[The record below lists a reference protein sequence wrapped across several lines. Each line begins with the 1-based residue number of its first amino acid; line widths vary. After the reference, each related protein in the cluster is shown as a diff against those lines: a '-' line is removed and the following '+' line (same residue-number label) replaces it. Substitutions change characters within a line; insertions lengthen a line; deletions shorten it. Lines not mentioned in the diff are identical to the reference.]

1 MCNCNG
7 SCGSCGGCSGCGGA
21 MELTAGEIA
30 MLQELAQF
38 SFLPVARKADDM
50 TPIYLED
57 DAYSREEYSV
67 IIQLLEQKH
76 LIHLDYTPLSG
87 AKMGHYAG
95 YPVHGSMA
103 LTERGQQVLELLELQ
118 GAEE

>member
-1 MCNCNG
+1 MSDCNACKGN
-7 SCGSCGGCSGCGGA
+7 CGSCKK
-21 MELTAGEIA
+21 ELVLSQGEIDL
-30 MLQELAQF
+30 LQALGQF

-67 IIQLLEQKH
+67 IIQLLEQKN
-76 LIHLDYTPLSG
+76 LINLDYTPLSG

>member
-1 MCNCNG
+1 
-7 SCGSCGGCSGCGGA
+7 
-21 MELTAGEIA
+21 
-30 MLQELAQF
+30 
-38 SFLPVARKADDM
+38 M

-57 DAYSREEYSV
+57 DAYSREEYSA
-67 IIQLLEQKH
+67 IIRLLEQKN
-76 LIHLDYTPLSG
+76 LINLDYTPLSG

>member
-1 MCNCNG
+1 MGDCK
-7 SCGSCGGCSGCGGA
+7 SCAGGCGGCKK
-21 MELTAGEIA
+21 ELVLSQGEIDLLRA
-30 MLQELAQF
+30 LGQY

-50 TPIYLED
+50 TPVYLED
-57 DAYSREEYSV
+57 DAYSQAEYSL

-76 LIHLDYTPLSG
+76 LVNLDYTPLSG
-87 AKMGHYAG
+87 AKMGQYKDF
-95 YPVHGSMA
+95 PVHGSMA